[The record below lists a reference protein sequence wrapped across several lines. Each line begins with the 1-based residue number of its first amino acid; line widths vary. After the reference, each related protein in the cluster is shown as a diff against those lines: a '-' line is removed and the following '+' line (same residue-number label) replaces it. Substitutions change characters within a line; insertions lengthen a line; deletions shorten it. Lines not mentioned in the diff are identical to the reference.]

1 VKKLFQG
8 KKKFIVGPVLLLVV
22 LGGAY
27 QFVLAPKP
35 KPAAK
40 PKIDGTLVSLGDPF
54 TVNLAGG
61 HYGRVTVALL
71 LTVPPPA
78 PAAADAATAPA
89 IPQEDAVRAI
99 ITDGLTGID
108 SSRLIDRA
116 SRHELLDEL
125 RQELKKSTDEPVKQ
139 VLFTDLAVQ

>member
-78 PAAADAATAPA
+78 PAHRSRVASRAPRRA
-89 IPQEDAVRAI
+89 QARAQE
-99 ITDGLTGID
+99 
-108 SSRLIDRA
+108 IDRRA
-116 SRHELLDEL
+116 GETGAVHRSRGAM
-125 RQELKKSTDEPVKQ
+125 RKATGGSNV
-139 VLFTDLAVQ
+139 